1 MSSPPLQLQALSRPV
16 TAHGQFESTCIYMG
30 ILTCSAGGYMLEKG
44 DIWWEKVKISNLL
57 EKKYSGRVLFWNLN
71 QAGQTQDNK
80 ETISILKLHQIMSI
94 P

>member
-1 MSSPPLQLQALSRPV
+1 
-16 TAHGQFESTCIYMG
+16 
-30 ILTCSAGGYMLEKG
+30 MLEKG

-57 EKKYSGRVLFWNLN
+57 EKKYSGRGLFWNLN